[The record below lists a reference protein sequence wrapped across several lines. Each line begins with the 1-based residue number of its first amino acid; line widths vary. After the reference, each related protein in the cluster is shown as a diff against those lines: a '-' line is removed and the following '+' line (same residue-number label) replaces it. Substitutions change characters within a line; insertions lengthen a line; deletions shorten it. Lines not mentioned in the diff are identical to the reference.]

1 MDNELILYSPPE
13 IFKKDIKHI
22 DTVIGSVFDKEQL
35 LYNLIDKE
43 IKLYIEKNN
52 IKQYKNE

>member
-1 MDNELILYSPPE
+1 MENELILFSPPE
-13 IFKKDIKHI
+13 IYKKDIKHF
-22 DTVIGSVFDKEQL
+22 DKVIGSVFDKEKI

-52 IKQYKNE
+52 IKEYKNE

>member
-1 MDNELILYSPPE
+1 MENELILFNPPE
-13 IFKKDIKHI
+13 VFKKDIKQI
-22 DTVIGSVFDKEQL
+22 ETVIGSVFDKDQL
-35 LYNLIDKE
+35 LYKLIDKE

>member
-1 MDNELILYSPPE
+1 MEKELILYSPPD
-13 IFKKDIKHI
+13 IFKKDIKQI
-22 DTVIGSVFDKEQL
+22 ETVIGSVFEKEQL